1 MCECFC
7 LILSILSLSLSL
19 SSSPPEKPIYK
30 CLDDCNEA
38 ERRFKYV
45 LLGPVGVGK
54 SVLAI
59 KVAA

>member
-1 MCECFC
+1 M
-7 LILSILSLSLSL
+7 
-19 SSSPPEKPIYK
+19 YK
-30 CLDDCNEA
+30 WLDDCNEA

-59 KVAA
+59 KVSA

>member
-1 MCECFC
+1 MF
-7 LILSILSLSLSL
+7 LFNPFNSFSLSLSL
-19 SSSPPEKPIYK
+19 PPPPEKPMYK
-30 CLDDCNEA
+30 WLDDCNEA
-38 ERRFKYV
+38 ERRFKHV